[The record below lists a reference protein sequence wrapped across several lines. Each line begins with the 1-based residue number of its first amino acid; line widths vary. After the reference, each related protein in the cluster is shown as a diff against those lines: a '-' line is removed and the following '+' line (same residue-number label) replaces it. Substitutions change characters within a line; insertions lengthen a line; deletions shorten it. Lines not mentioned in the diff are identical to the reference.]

1 MAITAYFYQFEKKI
15 NSTAQPTIG
24 VGDIGLSVEL
34 KNVTNLFT
42 PSLTITDSTF
52 MSGGAITN
60 PMKFTYC
67 YIPDFSRYYFVRS
80 WSWILGRWECSLEV
94 DVLASFKTGIG
105 DTTAFVLRS
114 ASDYDADIVDTKYP
128 TKSDCQ
134 SSSTTQSSI
143 WHTNLDSGTITD
155 GFYVLG
161 IVNNDSGAMGAVSY
175 YACSCTV
182 LRSFMAQLY
191 ASPSW
196 MNITDASISND
207 LQKMLINPIQ
217 YIISCMYFPLSLSI
231 VGAGWTTISTIP
243 IGWWSITLTSP
254 AVFYKLT
261 STKLQ
266 HDSSLDLTIP
276 THPSATGAYKWLMNS
291 PYSIY
296 QLEFFP
302 FGVFQID
309 AAKLYGYDTLRCEIK
324 TDLITGCATLYVRR
338 KKSGSN
344 YSGALYTVTTQL
356 GIPISMAQMSVDL
369 SRLGSTSTWALSA
382 GMALASDTA
391 ATSDLVNAAVAAVTP
406 DVPTGDNLANIL
418 ALGQATNYTGVGVF
432 GNWQMSYA
440 AAAQELGANPSPLA
454 AASSVLESAKPSGD
468 GIASLLKSAGKVAA
482 NIGNAVLA
490 SSGVCQMTGNT
501 GTIAQYY
508 FDQVLTLFYY
518 DITDTDPTHYG
529 YPLMQ
534 SKKISNLSG
543 FILCANGGD
552 LTIAATQYERQAV
565 ISLMTSGFYYE

>member
-15 NSTAQPTIG
+15 NSTKQPTLG

-143 WHTNLDSGTITD
+143 WHTNLNSNTISD

-175 YACSCTV
+175 YACSCVV
-182 LRSFMAQLY
+182 LRSFMSQLY

-217 YIISCMYFPLSLSI
+217 YIISCMYFPLSLQI
-231 VGAGWTTISTIP
+231 TGVNWTTISTIP
-243 IGWWSITLTSP
+243 VGWWSITLTGG

-261 STKLQ
+261 SAKLQ
-266 HDSSLDLTIP
+266 HDSSLTLTIP

-291 PYSIY
+291 PYSVY

-309 AAKLYGYDTLRCEIK
+309 AAKLYGYDSIHCEIK
-324 TDLITGCATLYVRR
+324 TDLITGCATLYVKRR
-338 KKSGSN
+338 KSGSN
-344 YSGALYTVTTQL
+344 FNGALYTVTTQL

-391 ATSDLVNAAVAAVTP
+391 ATSDLVNAAVAAITP
-406 DVPTGDNLANIL
+406 DVPTESTSVANML
-418 ALGQATNYTGVGVF
+418 ALSAAGMPAVG
-432 GNWQMSYA
+432 NPALAYSIA
-440 AAAQELGANPSPLA
+440 ANQFGANPSPLA
-454 AASSVLESAKPSGD
+454 AASSVLESVKPSGD
-468 GIASLLKSAGKVAA
+468 GISSLLKSAGKVAA

-534 SKKISNLSG
+534 SKKISTLSG
-543 FILCANGGD
+543 FILCANGGN